1 MRLYI
6 GTSGWMYK
14 DWNDNFYP
22 KDLKSNDQLP
32 YYAERF
38 KTVEINSS
46 FYRMP
51 AATNAPR
58 WYEVTP
64 KDFVFTIKLG
74 RYITHTKR
82 LLIDELS
89 DDYLREFIERMG
101 PLKEKFAVLLVQLP
115 PSLRCDLERFNG
127 VIATIEKYR
136 KKSKLNFKT
145 AVEFR
150 HKTWFDEPA
159 TFELLNNLDVSNVI
173 IDSPGRWPANTQ
185 ITGSLAYIRFHGGE
199 VLYRS
204 SYSDE
209 KLQKWAEFIRTKAAG
224 CSQAYA
230 YFNNDYNAFAIAN
243 ANTLTKICGEI
254 FDKAKR

>member
-1 MRLYI
+1 MQLYI

-22 KDLKSNDQLP
+22 KGLKSNDQLP
-32 YYAERF
+32 YYAEQF
-38 KTVEINSS
+38 KTVEVNSS

-58 WYEVTP
+58 WHKVTP

-89 DDYLREFIERMG
+89 DDYLREFIERMK
-101 PLKEKFAVLLVQLP
+101 PLREKFAVLLIQLP
-115 PSLRCDLERFNG
+115 PSLRCEPERFEVLVKQIN
-127 VIATIEKYR
+127 KYR
-136 KKSKLNFKT
+136 RKNGLNFKT

-150 HKTWFDEPA
+150 HKTWFEPEV
-159 TFELLNNLDVSNVI
+159 FKLLDRLDVSNVI

-199 VLYRS
+199 KLYAS
-204 SYSDE
+204 SYSD
-209 KLQKWAEFIRTKAAG
+209 KDLKKWADFIKTKAAN
-224 CSQAYA
+224 CQQVFV
-230 YFNNDYNAFAIAN
+230 YFNNDYYAYAIDNAK
-243 ANTLTKICGEI
+243 TLSE
-254 FDKAKR
+254 FLV